1 MNDKKVQRAI
11 KRLFDI
17 VFSLVLFICA
27 SPFLLIAMAV
37 AVVRLFFDESH
48 PLDRVLDTVAF
59 VLLIVLYVLPM
70 IRKRMERKDQE
81 VESKE

>member
-1 MNDKKVQRAI
+1 MKRA
-11 KRLFDI
+11 LDI
-17 VFSLVLFICA
+17 LYKAIW
-27 SPFLLIAMAV
+27 LIAMAV

-70 IRKRMERKDQE
+70 IRKRMDRKDQE

>member
-1 MNDKKVQRAI
+1 MKRA
-11 KRLFDI
+11 LDI
-17 VFSLVLFICA
+17 LYKAI
-27 SPFLLIAMAV
+27 LLIAMAV